1 VQCNN
6 AQVAIIVAM
15 GMQRTDI
22 ITEKELAKELNL
34 SLRHLINLRNE
45 RLLPYI
51 KLGRRLIRYDRHAV
65 ASAIQKLTV
74 RELA

>member
-65 ASAIQKLTV
+65 AAAIQKLTV